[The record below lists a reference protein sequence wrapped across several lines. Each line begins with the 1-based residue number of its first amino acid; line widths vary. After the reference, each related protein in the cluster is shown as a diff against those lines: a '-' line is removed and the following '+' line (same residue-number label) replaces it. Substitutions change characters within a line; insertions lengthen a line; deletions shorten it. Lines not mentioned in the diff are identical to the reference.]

1 MPLKRYYPIVK
12 NLTLAYYCNSIK
24 SVNLFNDFYEIM
36 NNVKKLFSIRDM
48 ENLSGIK
55 AHTIRIWEKRYNL
68 FSPERTST
76 NIRTYSLQSLQKLL
90 NITLLYH
97 NGYKISKIAKLPESE
112 IPVIVRGIVAKN
124 SEKSHAINAFKL
136 SMINFDQTLF
146 FNTYNSLLAERS
158 FKDIFNDVFIPL
170 LNELGLLWQTDTIS
184 PSHEHFITN
193 LIKQKIYINTEK
205 LQIIEPTRKDKVFVL
220 FLPEN
225 EIHELGLLYLNY
237 EIILKGYKSIYLGQT
252 MPIESLVDLLKY
264 YNNIHFVSYFTVS
277 PNKDEIAKYIKSFT
291 ENLNEAGNSHLW
303 LLGHQTQHIDKETLP
318 NSIKTFGSIEKLTNI
333 IA

>member
-1 MPLKRYYPIVK
+1 
-12 NLTLAYYCNSIK
+12 
-24 SVNLFNDFYEIM
+24 M
-36 NNVKKLFSIRDM
+36 NNVKKSFSIRDM

-68 FSPERTST
+68 FSPERTAT
-76 NIRTYSLQSLQKLL
+76 NIRTYSLRSLQKLL
-90 NITLLYH
+90 NIVLLYH
-97 NGYKISKIAKLPESE
+97 NGYKISKIAKIPENE
-112 IPVIVRGIVAKN
+112 IPVLVRGIVAKN

-136 SMINFDQTLF
+136 SMINFDQALF

-158 FKDIFNDVFIPL
+158 FREIFIEVFIPL

-225 EIHELGLLYLNY
+225 EIHELGLLFLNY
-237 EIILKGYKSIYLGQT
+237 EINLKGYKSIYLGQT
-252 MPIESLVDLLKY
+252 MPIENLVDIIKY
-264 YNNIHFVSYFTVS
+264 YSNVHFVSYFTVS
-277 PNKDEIAKYIKSFT
+277 PTKDELHKYIESF
-291 ENLNEAGNSHLW
+291 EKEINSIGNSKLW
-303 LLGHQTQHIDKETLP
+303 ILGHQVQHMGSGELP
-318 NSIKTFGSIEKLTNI
+318 DSIKNFNSIERLVGQL
-333 IA
+333 